1 MRFFIPFYDDELKQQ
16 YYVVQL
22 EQELAKGTAELEIEW
37 TGDLTGTLVGI
48 NKVTYTD
55 GGKHVIHL
63 EVVHAK
69 SIRCYITLQDRILCF
84 LLHKIQIQE
93 LRNILLQQS
102 LSQHMP
108 VKLFHALMS
117 PP

>member
-1 MRFFIPFYDDELKQQ
+1 MNILIICISLQITTKNKMYFIPFYDDELKQQ

-55 GGKHVIHL
+55 GGTYIIHL
-63 EVVHAK
+63 
-69 SIRCYITLQDRILCF
+69 R
-84 LLHKIQIQE
+84 LLASNMKT
-93 LRNILLQQS
+93 S
-102 LSQHMP
+102 
-108 VKLFHALMS
+108 
-117 PP
+117 

>member
-1 MRFFIPFYDDELKQQ
+1 MTTKLIGFLQSLSKIFNHLWFVKEAQELFQSKINLTIQSRDVDYAIFNQLKWNTSEIKTYFIPFYDDELKQQ

-55 GGKHVIHL
+55 GGK
-63 EVVHAK
+63 
-69 SIRCYITLQDRILCF
+69 
-84 LLHKIQIQE
+84 
-93 LRNILLQQS
+93 
-102 LSQHMP
+102 
-108 VKLFHALMS
+108 
-117 PP
+117 

>member
-1 MRFFIPFYDDELKQQ
+1 MKQQ

-55 GGKHVIHL
+55 GGMYIIHL
-63 EVVHAK
+63 RLLDSNIKYTVLEIIHSRRV
-69 SIRCYITLQDRILCF
+69 STLRM
-84 LLHKIQIQE
+84 
-93 LRNILLQQS
+93 R
-102 LSQHMP
+102 
-108 VKLFHALMS
+108 
-117 PP
+117 

>member
-1 MRFFIPFYDDELKQQ
+1 MSLIKTIIGTYFIPFYDDELKQQ

-55 GGKHVIHL
+55 GGKFIPG
-63 EVVHAK
+63 
-69 SIRCYITLQDRILCF
+69 SIQ
-84 LLHKIQIQE
+84 
-93 LRNILLQQS
+93 
-102 LSQHMP
+102 
-108 VKLFHALMS
+108 AL
-117 PP
+117 